1 MTTFLKTF
9 EGVWRLSLK
18 EAPSSNYA
26 QVRKYK
32 SGVGGLRVRSK
43 TLISGKKI
51 SNFIHFINVLLPPF
65 CVDSFSFP
73 VTPLGI
79 STHPRILEKENK
91 LKKNN

>member
-9 EGVWRLSLK
+9 EGVWKLSLK

-73 VTPLGI
+73 VTPLELVPTPYFGE
-79 STHPRILEKENK
+79 RK
-91 LKKNN
+91 